1 VISSCHKY
9 HSRAHDKT
17 QAPHARRSRA
27 FTAPKSTRRDS
38 CRPYP
43 GGSGHVGWRAC
54 PSASA
59 CRLLSG
65 SGSRP
70 ACAGGGVL
78 SPRSPRARVGDNT
91 EAPVPSALA
100 SGSQVSRTKMPPK
113 PLLEPRPDA
122 APIGY
127 PKKPI
132 DGSPLGG
139 YAKRPPPIPSLNLN
153 SAIVRTTIRG
163 SAVRRAT
170 YADPRRRPRSRD
182 CREVPRSR
190 RKSINLFKDLKG
202 KQMSDNTRLSG
213 IAATQP
219 QARGSTTATGK
230 STCQLTLTSVRGSMP
245 RVMSNGDLIERTAP
259 EPIKRY
265 PQLGC
270 RPACGLEAGGSR
282 RGNDAAGDRGRFDE
296 IRRRDHRRHALA
308 LGRRPTDRGC
318 STC

>member
-1 VISSCHKY
+1 VRSARAGGTAPDWEEVVTGRLGYRDVYVISSCHKY

-91 EAPVPSALA
+91 LTPVLSALA

-139 YAKRPPPIPSLNLN
+139 YAKRPPLIPSLNLN
-153 SAIVRTTIRG
+153 SAIVRTTIRS
-163 SAVRRAT
+163 SAARRAT

-182 CREVPRSR
+182 CRGVPRGR
-190 RKSINLFKDLKG
+190 RKSINFSRALRERR
-202 KQMSDNTRLSG
+202 MSDNTRLSG
-213 IAATQP
+213 TAIWQAAGARQHNSHREIDLPVNPNFSTRLYAKGHEQWRSYRTHRAGTD
-219 QARGSTTATGK
+219 QAVPSAWLQA
-230 STCQLTLTSVRGSMP
+230 SL
-245 RVMSNGDLIERTAP
+245 RVG
-259 EPIKRY
+259 
-265 PQLGC
+265 
-270 RPACGLEAGGSR
+270 R
-282 RGNDAAGDRGRFDE
+282 RG
-296 IRRRDHRRHALA
+296 
-308 LGRRPTDRGC
+308 
-318 STC
+318 